1 MDFII
6 DAIVVF
12 VLVFALL
19 GLISHFVNYIRWS
32 FSIKR
37 ELKKKGISSSENPTT
52 FKKYLEYYDNNQAL
66 KKKKDIPGSVF
77 SQKSA
82 ITVERQLDGY
92 KTSELT
98 DISFSYIDTKNNY
111 SHRRVSV
118 NSITNTYIKGYCL
131 DRQATRTFKIDS
143 IIGDVVLI
151 STGEEVPVT
160 AWANATKRKL

>member
-6 DAIVVF
+6 DAVVVF

-37 ELKKKGISSSENPTT
+37 ELKRKGISSSENPTT

-66 KKKKDIPGSVF
+66 KRKRHCWQCLF
-77 SQKSA
+77 SESPT
-82 ITVERQLDGY
+82 TVERQLDGY

-98 DISFSYIDTKNNY
+98 DISFSYIDTKNNFTQ
-111 SHRRVSV
+111 RRVSV